1 MKILFFYITRTD
13 FKKETSQLCDTVFS
27 LRQTIDWQRE
37 HLVSAEET
45 NMKLHENE
53 QHLVGE
59 NRTLTGLLE
68 SKHKENTALKRSLR
82 RLCKKLHAGEGNIRR
97 YETALSEMQSS
108 YEELYEDYLKIAKK
122 MEKFDDT
129 AEELA
134 WYKAAVARC
143 KKKLKASN
151 TISPSKILNDLMADI
166 KRYGK

>member
-13 FKKETSQLCDTVFS
+13 FKKEASQLRDTVFS
-27 LRQTIDWQRE
+27 LRQTIDGQQV
-37 HLVSAEET
+37 HLVSAKEA
-45 NMKLHENE
+45 NIKLHENE
-53 QHLVGE
+53 QHLVNG
-59 NRTLTGLLE
+59 NRTLAGWLE
-68 SKHKENTALKRSLR
+68 SKRKENTALKRSLR
-82 RLCKKLHAGEGNIRR
+82 RLRKKLHADKGNMRR

-108 YEELYEDYLKIAKK
+108 YEELYEDYLNIAKK

-143 KKKLKASN
+143 KKKLNASS